1 MDGESLFHA
10 DAVGHAANG
19 NGLLDAAMLS
29 RDDGALK
36 DLDSFAGTFLD
47 LGVDLNGVADA
58 EIGRVFLQL
67 SVSQMLDQIH
77 SDYRSFQS

>member
-1 MDGESLFHA
+1 
-10 DAVGHAANG
+10 
-19 NGLLDAAMLS
+19 MLS

-47 LGVDLNGVADA
+47 LGVELNGVADA